1 MSKKLMRLRG
11 GIVSGQLPGRKAIP
25 PAKRCGGP
33 FGITVAFVFLKI
45 WLAKAVSKNSLC
57 SCPVL

>member
-33 FGITVAFVFLKI
+33 FGITVAFVFFEN
-45 WLAKAVSKNSLC
+45 LACKGGAKK
-57 SCPVL
+57 